1 MFIATLSYVTGSC
14 RFACHLGV
22 ILISSVTLPQ
32 VSGAYPK
39 YNALPEAHA
48 HNDYEHKRPLFDALE
63 QGFVSIEADIW
74 LVDGELY
81 VAHDRTGMKFDR
93 RLDNLYLEPIAE
105 MFRNSRG
112 SIFSTEHSLFLLI
125 DIKSDGR
132 KTYHV
137 LKRLLAKYREEFS
150 TTLSDGTPAL
160 RIILSGNRPVEE
172 VTEDS
177 QRLVSIDGRI
187 AEMDKE
193 LGNLVILVS
202 DNWRSHFSWN
212 GIGMMPDD
220 QRSKLRAIVAKVHK
234 ANSKLRFWATP
245 ENENVW
251 KVLRDEGVDFIG
263 TDQLQKLKVF
273 LNASR

>member
-1 MFIATLSYVTGSC
+1 MFIATLSYGTNSC
-14 RFACHLGV
+14 RFAFHLGV

-32 VSGAYPK
+32 VSGAYSK

-48 HNDYEHKRPLFDALE
+48 HNDYEHKRPLFGALE

-74 LVDGELY
+74 LIDDELY
-81 VAHDRTGMKFDR
+81 VAHDRAGVQFDR

-105 MFRNSRG
+105 MFRNSKG
-112 SIFSTEHSLFLLI
+112 SIFSREHSLFLLI
-125 DIKSDGR
+125 DIKSDGK

-150 TTLSDGTPAL
+150 STLSDGTPAL
-160 RIILSGNRPVEE
+160 RIILSGNRPIKDVRD
-172 VTEDS
+172 DS

-187 AEMDKE
+187 AEMDEE
-193 LGNLVILVS
+193 LGDLVILVS

-220 QRSKLRAIVAKVHK
+220 QRNKLRAIVDKVHK
-234 ANSKLRFWATP
+234 ANAKLRFWATP

-251 KVLRDEGVDFIG
+251 KVLRAEGVDLIG

-273 LNASR
+273 LTVTK